1 MMDDILKNKVDNALE
16 LWKRFWG
23 DELKS
28 AYLFGSAARGS
39 WSKKS
44 SDINILLVL
53 EKSNYD
59 KWPDA
64 TEIAKRRLKKGFAL
78 PLVFTEGYVKSSL
91 DVYPIEFLDMKLF
104 HKTLHG
110 EDIFSN
116 MEIDLDHLRLQAE
129 REVKGK
135 WVQLRQAAL
144 ERGGNTAAMRDLLSM
159 TVPTWVS
166 VFQALI
172 TINGEE
178 VSSDTNDVI
187 IKGTEIA
194 SLDKDVFLNL
204 KQLRSEQQ
212 SMNRTAAWNLL
223 KSTLEQVDQLAKFV
237 DSWEVK

>member
-1 MMDDILKNKVDNALE
+1 MDDILKSKVDNALE

-78 PLVFTEGYVKSSL
+78 PLVFTEGYVNSSL

-104 HKTLHG
+104 HKTLYG

-159 TVPTWVS
+159 TVPTWIS

-178 VSSDTNDVI
+178 VSSDTNEVL

-194 SLDKDVFLNL
+194 SLDRDVFLNL
-204 KQLRSEQQ
+204 KQLRIEQR
-212 SMNRTAAWNLL
+212 SMNRMAAWNLL